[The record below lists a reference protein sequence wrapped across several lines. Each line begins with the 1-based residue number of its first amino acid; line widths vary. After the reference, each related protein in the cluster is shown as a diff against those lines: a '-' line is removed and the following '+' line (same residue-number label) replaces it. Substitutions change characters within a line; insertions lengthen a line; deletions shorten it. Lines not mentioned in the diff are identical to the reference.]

1 MNFIVDT
8 SEPDISVTCTKF
20 DSSGNKIGEEQIVN
34 DRISTNAAKVRISF
48 TATDKDSP
56 IKSTS
61 YSKVGV
67 TGFVEGNSFEITEQ
81 GEFTYSF
88 KAIDSVGYEKTVT
101 KTIIID
107 RNPPIIHLE
116 PSYWAK
122 SGAVRV
128 ELKESD
134 ISDTDADFSTLEYKI
149 GDTGN
154 WTKGNVANV
163 TAKGGITVYFRV
175 WDKLG
180 NMGQASCTA
189 GIDDI
194 SPSADVTFLPGDITE
209 GEWSNKENVKTHIS
223 FSDTG
228 GSGLSEAKV
237 SIDKGLSWIEYN
249 GGIIDI
255 TVSNLGENSVLL
267 WAIDKV
273 GNVYERTVKVLLD
286 YNGPSVTAEIKTPD
300 VSFMNWTNSESVLVS
315 GVAVDEFTDI
325 DEVSWSCKAT
335 GATNTV
341 SQGKEF
347 TVTAEGKT
355 KLVFSAKDGVGNSSD
370 SEEYEIWIDRTKPVI
385 DDMTLEKSSVNDFLR
400 LSSFHASD
408 TLSGVDRTFW
418 RIAEKTEWA
427 QIPANRT
434 FNIPQTYTDGKYS
447 LEVLVV
453 DNAGNEAVKSVDF
466 YIDRI
471 APTIKDVLIR
481 KTQDESGELIEE
493 KQFAD
498 SNDLYAFIKSD
509 ESFTDETG
517 LSSISYY
524 ISDKWTNEPDFTNS
538 LISKSNVLPLN
549 IISNGTVYL
558 FARATDKA
566 GNSSEPFV
574 RIIRV
579 DTIGSQKPSLISIT
593 HPAATVPE
601 DAVATSNAV
610 FKIIPGKSGPS
621 GTSSYEY
628 ELYKGE
634 KLLTQNVTAKTD
646 ISFSNL
652 EDNDELE
659 YYYIKVRT
667 ISGNGLKSGWET
679 YTFRIDTDPPRKLK
693 VMSSTH
699 GNPAAWYSNPSAEV
713 SWTKPLDFTGVKAY
727 YYKISTS
734 PSDIGKL
741 EDDLTKPGIIETTDT
756 FKFLN
761 LKEILGQD
769 YGIVYFTLWA
779 EDYAG
784 NREINTR
791 EIRFDAVNPSVAN
804 ISGEDVPLMVI
815 PDEQGRSARIKWGIP
830 SDNNQL
836 GYIEI
841 GFKEYTSDTY
851 IWNTLDAEETTYDIE
866 DLKPNTDYVVCLKVV
881 DIAGNEKIH
890 AVAFDLKGQKELEL
904 SVPFTSAIEGYNVTG
919 TYYTGATPA
928 NAFLEMPQ
936 TLSFSGGSSIELKNV
951 KFDSTGF
958 VSGESDISYS
968 IVISGYKLNGKGLEI
983 VRNKGLILKEAS
995 YTFEVSPGVLKTI
1008 TYNNLNIS
1016 APQDAKFKHVPEK
1029 IDAGFDMYFK
1039 DAGIEL
1045 KNITSTY
1052 FEGPNWVVKQGYLD
1066 LKLFSGKLASGDT
1079 LIPVIQLQVS
1089 PQGLIIKGNIPSVF
1103 DVETAKANIRVDK
1116 AGLTNDGIDVKK
1128 GAFILP
1134 EGFLPSGNEINVQN
1148 FIVAVGGKLKESKS
1162 FISDKISFVK
1172 ENISFSSI
1180 LVGLSENSLIFK
1192 SGEMKYPNEDKY
1204 TIEGLSLNKTGLDAS
1219 VPFNV
1224 NDFSIMIGEFIFKA
1238 PLAQVKNGVMSFS
1251 EIIGNFPKAF
1261 GGELTFEGLKLDAFN
1276 PKTVISSGI
1285 TKSVINMDLIFG
1297 SLVKVGKLKAEQ
1309 DKILAIGIELK
1320 MPDFAGGKV
1329 VTFGEMELSTNGLKG
1344 LISEV
1349 SDIEIPGYSL
1359 KAYGVS
1365 INIGEISFEKIVLTL
1380 PSGFSKDSIEFNQV
1394 KLGPDDYIN
1403 FGSTNIEIGYKFD
1416 NWNFNFSDF
1425 TLDKTGLKA
1434 NGILELNN
1442 DSFKGNFNAQG
1453 IGINKDGSIRSG
1465 IITGASDISV
1475 LGYSAELRNI
1485 YLSNE
1490 NLIFDADITGGVFET
1505 NVVTARGINIKT
1517 DGTIEGTVTVPVD
1530 FTFTSKNGFE
1540 VKASAVIISEK
1551 GIRIKGSVYLP
1562 VSMGDTNGLD
1572 FSSVELILNRDGTI
1586 EASGN
1591 LKEASITIAGFN
1603 ILCKDIY
1610 ITKDNVIAKK
1620 AYVTIMDPGY
1630 TLEFD
1635 NLTLDT
1641 RGAMIGSLLLLN
1653 LPEFSRLGW
1662 NFNIREIKLSPD
1674 GLFGNFD
1681 IRLPDSLGGN
1691 MLSFKNA
1698 WFLPEAPFIKLD
1710 GLIDQLNFKLGK
1722 ISFDLSQVGFGID
1735 AISAKLGSIKFNGP
1749 KGPIN
1754 INLPEFKIFKDG
1766 KFDLNG
1772 LTIPEF
1778 MLWDY
1783 EVHVTNMDISNDKIT
1798 LEGWMETGPN
1808 FNIKPL
1814 ANQKLDV
1821 NSLVINKDAQIE
1833 YFDCS
1838 YGKTFD
1844 FDLAPGIKA
1853 QVNKLGVNSDEMYIK
1868 DGKIILDKTFPGFLG
1883 GSEFKIHSLTIDHEG
1898 NIKTVSASGDVISY
1912 NPQDKILI
1920 GKTRLA
1926 SGSIMIT
1933 KTEDQPLKVELKG
1946 KLALSTDLPGIL
1958 SGIELNI
1965 ISFVIDANGNIIDV
1979 QAEADIASGSVLMAD
1994 VKVKSG
2000 KVKVIKDESK
2010 GKWQFAVEGSLSL
2023 PGNLPGGLSNATVSI
2038 NRFIIDHESG
2048 ITDVDAQMTNPSETS
2063 FAGGLKVKNY
2073 TISCVQKS
2081 GSPMG
2086 ISVSGTFVL
2095 PSEAPGIL
2103 SKREINISSLKF
2115 DTSGKLTDIKAN
2127 TTISG
2132 VSKLIGEISGKD
2144 IYVSID
2150 SLDTISLSGKI
2161 ILPSAAPLALK
2172 NAEIDIEKF
2181 TLTTDG
2187 KIKELLVGYKK
2198 QGTVELIPGI
2208 FMDNP
2213 EIYLEQGNN
2222 GNLMISA
2229 EGTMR
2234 FGSIFPADMQ
2244 KIELK
2249 SRKFQFDTTGKLVSA
2264 DISLENID
2272 INFFNSIKVTN
2283 GSVNISK
2290 TSTSSELLFDIDG
2303 MIRLSDSLPMGLGGK
2318 SIAIKSC
2325 VISSTRGIISFTV
2338 QSTDGVYFDICGSE
2352 VRGKFTEANISNEG
2366 FSFAGQI
2373 LFGQGVIIE
2382 GLQGKS
2388 IDLKKFEVSW
2398 DGKIKSFDAGISS
2411 IKLKFGG
2418 FNSTIEN
2425 LYFNADGISIEK
2437 IFVELPG
2444 NMNTRSITI
2453 VNAGIRRD
2461 GSFYGS
2467 AGLPSIKESIA
2478 GFSLIIEQPMLDPV
2492 NKKITFK
2499 SVKLRLP
2506 EIANNAEFA
2515 FNGVSITP
2523 SGLSISGGRFALPN
2537 FSVGNALSFRD
2548 ILAEFVINDDG
2559 SFRVE
2564 GQGAVFIQGAGTL
2577 SAQVAFR
2584 NITNEYPWGLE
2595 YAIMTYTLSGKGIPI
2610 GGTGL
2615 NIYEIS
2621 GSLAFGPPG
2630 ADIPKEM
2637 HKYFDSGIRIGL
2649 GAGIQDSNGLGI
2661 VKGKANM
2668 WLDIKNPTWALK
2680 GDLTV
2685 LYGMAKGSA
2694 IAVLS
2699 PKGFTLDVNIDLKF
2713 VEGNAYLNVF
2723 PYGNGVDLSG
2733 GANATFKIP
2742 KGFFF
2747 KGLKIKTPFGSITL
2761 LPPIPTGSID
2771 LFSGGAEFGLFKN
2784 GKHGVKGWVSIWP
2797 LGDVGAFVDTGGNL
2811 HWFDD
2816 LDEYQIYNPFALN
2829 APPASKQ
2836 RIMANTASSKSTI
2849 QENTMAFNV
2858 PYPESKLY
2866 TGRSLFASSS
2876 LSLGDMIHTAE
2887 EGKLERLIFTIGYLE
2902 GDPEVVLISPSGK
2915 EYREGDPYVETA
2927 HYEDSMIMVVL
2938 NPEPGEW
2945 RVDVR
2950 NIPEGTYAM
2959 KVFGKNAVPSIIV
2972 TTPSALDETAD
2983 GNYVVTGKAE
2993 NAKAGSKVTV
3003 YLSEIP
3009 NSFAGIAAGE
3019 ALVDYDGSFEVN
3031 IDTKAFD
3038 SGTYYIYAAL
3048 EIEPDLPRKMAYAT
3062 GSIKIDNSDLALAP
3076 VQNLLV
3082 SENGETSILVR
3093 FDDINK
3099 SRAKG
3104 FNMYV
3109 RNTVTQEEEVINL
3122 GYLTEVEMPGYK
3134 ANDRLEVAIA
3144 PYDSKS
3150 VEGEKSEYVG
3160 VTIKDKKQVVNSF
3173 EATPA
3178 INDLEITL
3186 GQTISGTIEITNAA
3200 PTKTSTAYDYAVG
3213 KVLQNDDGLVLTFK
3227 EKTVDISS
3235 ATSKL
3240 NYDIYAPDS
3249 LAAGKST
3256 IKARMESFG
3265 NSDIFKDIT
3274 FNINIVYPAVKGE
3287 KVLPEEWIND
3297 NETIVE
3303 VFGEGFYE
3311 GTTASINGKALQ
3323 ILERENGYLKL
3334 LIPKGIEAGETTLDI
3349 TGPNGDKISLSVEI
3363 KKPEY
3368 SFISY
3373 KTHTVITAGDK
3384 GQMFFGLA
3392 SENGFDDSVE
3402 LKLGDIPEGWNIS
3415 LDKEQYKPGE
3425 LAIVDISAPEDIP
3438 LGIYSF
3444 KVCSNDGAEL
3454 AMQIEV
3460 SESYPDP
3467 YISSLSRLT
3476 VLEDSVID
3484 IFGYGFGES
3493 GDVMLGDKKID
3504 VLSYA
3509 KDRITL
3515 KIPINSTSG
3524 EIYVRKN
3531 DVESNKVMLYISSK
3545 SVKLYSQERI
3555 TLMPGESD
3563 DIYIFVKG
3571 TDEQTSISAQSSSEY
3586 IDVLLDKESIIP
3598 NASVVMSIAVRAD
3611 APKGIYKVTVKA
3623 SSKSSEA
3630 VKTIEVAVGGLRTV
3644 IGSIIPV
3651 KPDGKN
3657 DYYVSNPLVGL
3668 SVDNRSNPEI
3678 YYNVN
3683 DGEFIKYTEPFE
3695 LKDGISKI
3703 QAYAV
3708 DENGDKG
3715 ILEEKT
3721 YKVDTT
3727 APVIDIAMPE
3737 GKQYKTSDTIKLNFN
3752 VSDDVS
3758 GLNSFTA
3765 TLNGIPVVSGQS
3777 LSLAAFKGTNTLVI
3791 SAEDNAGNVSSKS
3804 YIFDVTAI
3812 TNGKIKVM
3820 AKSKGKADSDTIYA
3834 NIKVINTGKDA
3845 INLADV
3851 KVRYYYT
3858 VDKEIEQNFYCDW
3871 SSIGGS
3877 NVTACFVKMDDPR
3890 ATADYYVEIGFK
3902 STAGKLQPGAAVEIN
3917 SRIALKDWSK
3927 FNQLNDYSYVN
3938 SENYIDAINVPG
3950 YVAGV
3955 IQYGAEPS
3963 GPIVE
3968 KELKVSIETKNQG
3981 NDNSASAIKPGIKIT
3996 NTGNTP
4002 IDLSKMTIKYYY
4014 TSESGAKEKFSC
4026 EYASKTGVKVKGNII
4041 KLTTPT
4047 ATADTCLEIG
4057 FDESSG
4063 ILAAGDNLEL
4073 SLRLQ
4078 KDDGSKYTL
4087 TNDYSFNPEIEY
4099 TPWDKVAVFYENELL
4114 YGNQPF

>member
-1 MNFIVDT
+1 
-8 SEPDISVTCTKF
+8 
-20 DSSGNKIGEEQIVN
+20 
-34 DRISTNAAKVRISF
+34 
-48 TATDKDSP
+48 
-56 IKSTS
+56 
-61 YSKVGV
+61 
-67 TGFVEGNSFEITEQ
+67 
-81 GEFTYSF
+81 
-88 KAIDSVGYEKTVT
+88 
-101 KTIIID
+101 
-107 RNPPIIHLE
+107 
-116 PSYWAK
+116 
-122 SGAVRV
+122 
-128 ELKESD
+128 
-134 ISDTDADFSTLEYKI
+134 
-149 GDTGN
+149 
-154 WTKGNVANV
+154 
-163 TAKGGITVYFRV
+163 
-175 WDKLG
+175 
-180 NMGQASCTA
+180 
-189 GIDDI
+189 
-194 SPSADVTFLPGDITE
+194 
-209 GEWSNKENVKTHIS
+209 
-223 FSDTG
+223 
-228 GSGLSEAKV
+228 
-237 SIDKGLSWIEYN
+237 
-249 GGIIDI
+249 
-255 TVSNLGENSVLL
+255 
-267 WAIDKV
+267 
-273 GNVYERTVKVLLD
+273 
-286 YNGPSVTAEIKTPD
+286 
-300 VSFMNWTNSESVLVS
+300 
-315 GVAVDEFTDI
+315 
-325 DEVSWSCKAT
+325 
-335 GATNTV
+335 
-341 SQGKEF
+341 
-347 TVTAEGKT
+347 
-355 KLVFSAKDGVGNSSD
+355 
-370 SEEYEIWIDRTKPVI
+370 
-385 DDMTLEKSSVNDFLR
+385 
-400 LSSFHASD
+400 
-408 TLSGVDRTFW
+408 
-418 RIAEKTEWA
+418 
-427 QIPANRT
+427 
-434 FNIPQTYTDGKYS
+434 
-447 LEVLVV
+447 
-453 DNAGNEAVKSVDF
+453 
-466 YIDRI
+466 
-471 APTIKDVLIR
+471 
-481 KTQDESGELIEE
+481 
-493 KQFAD
+493 
-498 SNDLYAFIKSD
+498 
-509 ESFTDETG
+509 
-517 LSSISYY
+517 
-524 ISDKWTNEPDFTNS
+524 
-538 LISKSNVLPLN
+538 
-549 IISNGTVYL
+549 
-558 FARATDKA
+558 
-566 GNSSEPFV
+566 
-574 RIIRV
+574 
-579 DTIGSQKPSLISIT
+579 
-593 HPAATVPE
+593 
-601 DAVATSNAV
+601 
-610 FKIIPGKSGPS
+610 
-621 GTSSYEY
+621 
-628 ELYKGE
+628 
-634 KLLTQNVTAKTD
+634 
-646 ISFSNL
+646 
-652 EDNDELE
+652 
-659 YYYIKVRT
+659 
-667 ISGNGLKSGWET
+667 
-679 YTFRIDTDPPRKLK
+679 
-693 VMSSTH
+693 
-699 GNPAAWYSNPSAEV
+699 
-713 SWTKPLDFTGVKAY
+713 
-727 YYKISTS
+727 
-734 PSDIGKL
+734 
-741 EDDLTKPGIIETTDT
+741 
-756 FKFLN
+756 
-761 LKEILGQD
+761 
-769 YGIVYFTLWA
+769 
-779 EDYAG
+779 
-784 NREINTR
+784 
-791 EIRFDAVNPSVAN
+791 
-804 ISGEDVPLMVI
+804 
-815 PDEQGRSARIKWGIP
+815 
-830 SDNNQL
+830 
-836 GYIEI
+836 
-841 GFKEYTSDTY
+841 
-851 IWNTLDAEETTYDIE
+851 
-866 DLKPNTDYVVCLKVV
+866 
-881 DIAGNEKIH
+881 
-890 AVAFDLKGQKELEL
+890 
-904 SVPFTSAIEGYNVTG
+904 
-919 TYYTGATPA
+919 
-928 NAFLEMPQ
+928 
-936 TLSFSGGSSIELKNV
+936 
-951 KFDSTGF
+951 
-958 VSGESDISYS
+958 
-968 IVISGYKLNGKGLEI
+968 
-983 VRNKGLILKEAS
+983 
-995 YTFEVSPGVLKTI
+995 
-1008 TYNNLNIS
+1008 
-1016 APQDAKFKHVPEK
+1016 
-1029 IDAGFDMYFK
+1029 
-1039 DAGIEL
+1039 
-1045 KNITSTY
+1045 
-1052 FEGPNWVVKQGYLD
+1052 
-1066 LKLFSGKLASGDT
+1066 
-1079 LIPVIQLQVS
+1079 
-1089 PQGLIIKGNIPSVF
+1089 
-1103 DVETAKANIRVDK
+1103 
-1116 AGLTNDGIDVKK
+1116 
-1128 GAFILP
+1128 
-1134 EGFLPSGNEINVQN
+1134 
-1148 FIVAVGGKLKESKS
+1148 
-1162 FISDKISFVK
+1162 
-1172 ENISFSSI
+1172 
-1180 LVGLSENSLIFK
+1180 
-1192 SGEMKYPNEDKY
+1192 
-1204 TIEGLSLNKTGLDAS
+1204 
-1219 VPFNV
+1219 
-1224 NDFSIMIGEFIFKA
+1224 
-1238 PLAQVKNGVMSFS
+1238 
-1251 EIIGNFPKAF
+1251 
-1261 GGELTFEGLKLDAFN
+1261 
-1276 PKTVISSGI
+1276 
-1285 TKSVINMDLIFG
+1285 
-1297 SLVKVGKLKAEQ
+1297 
-1309 DKILAIGIELK
+1309 
-1320 MPDFAGGKV
+1320 
-1329 VTFGEMELSTNGLKG
+1329 
-1344 LISEV
+1344 
-1349 SDIEIPGYSL
+1349 
-1359 KAYGVS
+1359 
-1365 INIGEISFEKIVLTL
+1365 
-1380 PSGFSKDSIEFNQV
+1380 
-1394 KLGPDDYIN
+1394 
-1403 FGSTNIEIGYKFD
+1403 
-1416 NWNFNFSDF
+1416 
-1425 TLDKTGLKA
+1425 
-1434 NGILELNN
+1434 
-1442 DSFKGNFNAQG
+1442 
-1453 IGINKDGSIRSG
+1453 
-1465 IITGASDISV
+1465 
-1475 LGYSAELRNI
+1475 
-1485 YLSNE
+1485 
-1490 NLIFDADITGGVFET
+1490 
-1505 NVVTARGINIKT
+1505 
-1517 DGTIEGTVTVPVD
+1517 
-1530 FTFTSKNGFE
+1530 
-1540 VKASAVIISEK
+1540 
-1551 GIRIKGSVYLP
+1551 
-1562 VSMGDTNGLD
+1562 
-1572 FSSVELILNRDGTI
+1572 
-1586 EASGN
+1586 
-1591 LKEASITIAGFN
+1591 
-1603 ILCKDIY
+1603 
-1610 ITKDNVIAKK
+1610 
-1620 AYVTIMDPGY
+1620 
-1630 TLEFD
+1630 
-1635 NLTLDT
+1635 
-1641 RGAMIGSLLLLN
+1641 
-1653 LPEFSRLGW
+1653 
-1662 NFNIREIKLSPD
+1662 
-1674 GLFGNFD
+1674 
-1681 IRLPDSLGGN
+1681 

-3240 NYDIYAPDS
+3240 NYEIYAPDS

-3256 IKARMESFG
+3256 IKARIESFG

-3392 SENGFDDSVE
+3392 SENGFDDTVE

-3504 VLSYA
+3504 VLSYT

-3871 SSIGGS
+3871 SSIGAS

>member
-101 KTIIID
+101 KTIIIG

-273 GNVYERTVKVLLD
+273 GNVYEKTVKVLLD

-1079 LIPVIQLQVS
+1079 LVPVIQLQVS

-1591 LKEASITIAGFN
+1591 LKEASITIAGFS

-1979 QAEADIASGSVLMAD
+1979 QAEADIASGSILMAD

-2023 PGNLPGGLSNATVSI
+2023 SGNLPGGLSNATVSI

-2048 ITDVDAQMTNPSETS
+2048 ITDVDAQITNPSETS

-2095 PSEAPGIL
+2095 PSEAPGVL

-2150 SLDTISLSGKI
+2150 SLDTISLGGKI

-2290 TSTSSELLFDIDG
+2290 TSTSSELLFDIGG
-2303 MIRLSDSLPMGLGGK
+2303 MVRLSDSLPIGLGGK

-2352 VRGKFTEANISNEG
+2352 VHGKFTEASISNEG

-2747 KGLKIKTPFGSITL
+2747 KGVKIKTPFGSITL
-2761 LPPIPTGSID
+2761 LPPIPTSSIK

-2829 APPASKQ
+2829 APPASNQ

-3240 NYDIYAPDS
+3240 NYEIYAPDS

-3256 IKARMESFG
+3256 IKARIESFG

-3392 SENGFDDSVE
+3392 SENGFDDTVE

-3504 VLSYA
+3504 VLSYT

-3752 VSDDVS
+3752 VSDYVS

-3834 NIKVINTGKDA
+3834 NIKVVNTGKDA

-3858 VDKEIEQNFYCDW
+3858 VDKEIDQNFYCDW
-3871 SSIGGS
+3871 SSIGAS
-3877 NVTACFVKMDDPR
+3877 NVTARFVKMTDPR

-3981 NDNSASAIKPGIKIT
+3981 NDSSASAIKPGIKIT

-4014 TSESGAKEKFSC
+4014 TSEGGAKEKFSC